1 VNPILKALLL
11 VLLGESAFGFTQ
23 QAPATEL
30 DSLLAGAQQA
40 QAAGDYAAAAEDYR
54 KAVMISPKTPEL
66 WSNLG
71 LIEQET
77 GDISAA
83 TKSFLQANHLNS
95 SLYVANLFLGI
106 DYAHSGEA
114 IKAIP
119 YLMKAE
125 NTNKSDPQA
134 PLALGRAYLSE
145 DKFAAAAQQLDRAIT
160 LDPKLDPAWFT
171 LGIAR
176 LDQVEVDARSMSEQS
191 KESPFAEVLYA
202 ESLAKQS
209 RFGEAASVF
218 KSLLNS
224 LPQPPCIRSELG
236 FALLREHDQ
245 PGAARSFA
253 SERALHPECGLALLG
268 QASLAIDSGDADRA
282 DSLLNELW
290 NRDHGFFASNAAIL
304 LDGLPSDK
312 ASAAINLLTNQNSSA
327 VSADLRNALLAA
339 FNPSD
344 QVSFDLAASKQATR
358 QAAFRPGGT
367 AEGQYASGHFD
378 QCVLRLA
385 AGPAPLSV
393 DHLRL
398 LAACSF
404 FTGDSERASSAATA
418 LRALEPHSLE
428 ALYWS
433 IRANERLAFQSLARF
448 QQLNPDSARSHV
460 LLADIFQQL
469 ERFDDAEAECLKAL
483 SIAPGDPAAMF
494 GLASAY
500 LNNSDPKDAI
510 EIAQKA
516 LRRTPDDPELNLI
529 MAQALIGQREYAAS
543 QPYLIKSLHAKAQL
557 LPRIHALLG
566 RSYAE
571 TDRTQEAIE
580 QLKLGASSDEDGSV
594 QYLLARLYRQ
604 IGDPKDATDAINRVK
619 IIKQQRQSRGVKR
632 IEDPD
637 LSALES
643 VAAGASSP

>member
-1 VNPILKALLL
+1 VNPVLKALLL
-11 VLLGESAFGFTQ
+11 VLLGESGFGFTQ
-23 QAPATEL
+23 QAPAPEL

-40 QAAGDYAAAAEDYR
+40 QATGDYRAAAEDYR
-54 KAVMISPKTPEL
+54 KAVMISPNTPEL
-66 WSNLG
+66 WANLG

-83 TKSFLQANHLNS
+83 TKSFLQANRLNS
-95 SLYVANLFLGI
+95 SLYVSNLFLGI

-114 IKAIP
+114 TKAIP
-119 YLMKAE
+119 YLIKAE
-125 NTNKSDPQA
+125 NTSKSDPQA

-145 DKFAAAAQQLDRAIT
+145 GKFAAAAQQLNRAIT

-176 LDQVEVDARSMSEQS
+176 LDQVEEDARSMSEQS
-191 KESPFAEVLYA
+191 KESPFAEALYA

-224 LPQPPCIRSELG
+224 QPQPPCIRSELG
-236 FALLREHDQ
+236 FALLREHDL

-253 SERALHPECGLALLG
+253 SERARHPECGLALLG
-268 QASLAIDSGDADRA
+268 QASLAIDSGDKDRA

-290 NRDHGFFASNAAIL
+290 NRDQGFFASNAAIL
-304 LDGLPSDK
+304 LDGLSSEK
-312 ASAAINLLTNQNSSA
+312 ASAAINLLTNPDRSG
-327 VSADLRNALLAA
+327 VSAELRNALLAA
-339 FNPSD
+339 FNLSD
-344 QVSFDLAASKQATR
+344 QVSFHLAARQQATLR
-358 QAAFRPGGT
+358 AAFRSGDS

-378 QCVLRLA
+378 QCVLRLV
-385 AGPAPLSV
+385 AGPARLSL

-404 FTGDSERASSAATA
+404 FAGDSERTSSAATA
-418 LRALEPHSLE
+418 LRALEPHSLA

-448 QQLNPDSARSHV
+448 EQLNPDSARSHV

-469 ERFDDAEAECLKAL
+469 ERFDDAEAECRKAL
-483 SIAPGDPAAMF
+483 SITPGDPAAMF

-500 LNNSDPKDAI
+500 LSNSDSKNAM
-510 EIAQKA
+510 EIAQQA

-543 QPYLIKSLHAKAQL
+543 QPYLINSLHAKPQL

-566 RSYAE
+566 RAYAE
-571 TDRTQEAIE
+571 TGRTGEAIDE
-580 QLKLGASSDEDGSV
+580 LKLGASSDEDGSV

-604 IGDPKDATDAINRVK
+604 IGDLKEATDAINRVK
-619 IIKQQRQSRGVKR
+619 IIKEQRQARGVKR